1 MYYQKDWFL
10 RQIQTLI
17 TKISEAIFNKES
29 VKYEIEDVSNVSET
43 DILYAR
49 LMQLLGE
56 YNICYAE
63 DLLFENIEPDN
74 KKYILLALDFYSSV
88 NSLTDEELREA
99 NFTRGEIDEG
109 LNEIL
114 HIFNI
119 SLDEIVND
127 KK

>member
-10 RQIQTLI
+10 RQIETLI
-17 TKISEAIFNKES
+17 AKIAQAVFNKDT
-29 VKYEIEDVSNVSET
+29 VKYEIEDVTNVSET

-56 YNICYAE
+56 LNICYAE

-74 KKYILLALDFYSSV
+74 KKYLLLALDFYSAV
-88 NSLTDEELREA
+88 NSFTDEELREA
-99 NFTRGEIDEG
+99 NFTRQEIDDG
-109 LNEIL
+109 LYEIL
-114 HIFNI
+114 NVFNI
-119 SLDEIVND
+119 SLDEITEN

>member
-10 RQIQTLI
+10 RQIETLI
-17 TKISEAIFNKES
+17 AKIAQAVFNKDT
-29 VKYEIEDVSNVSET
+29 VKYEIEDVTNVSET

-56 YNICYAE
+56 LNICYAE

-74 KKYILLALDFYSSV
+74 RKYLLLALDFYSAV
-88 NSLTDEELREA
+88 NSFTDEELREA
-99 NFTRGEIDEG
+99 NFTRQEIDDG
-109 LNEIL
+109 LYEIL
-114 HIFNI
+114 NIFNI
-119 SLDEIVND
+119 SLDEIAEN

>member
-10 RQIQTLI
+10 RQIETLI
-17 TKISEAIFNKES
+17 TKISEAIFKKES
-29 VKYEIEDVSNVSET
+29 VKYEIEDVTNVTET

-49 LMQLLGE
+49 LMQLLSE

-74 KKYILLALDFYSSV
+74 KKYLLLALDFYSAV
-88 NSLTDEELREA
+88 NSLTDEELRES
-99 NFTRGEIDEG
+99 NFTREEIDEG
-109 LNEIL
+109 LTEIL

-119 SLDEIVND
+119 SLDEILDD